1 MTAIQTQ
8 PQGRPRHVGKVF
20 ASITITNHADEIRA
34 ADGTIREDQVRRIHL
49 DRILVDTGANTLCL
63 PQSLVERLG
72 LPVLKKAFASTAA
85 GVRPVVVH
93 DDARIAVMGREG
105 TYECLALPEDAEPL
119 LGLLPLEGMGLEPD
133 LQNETLRVLPDG
145 PTRETY
151 ITIY

>member
-8 PQGRPRHVGKVF
+8 PQGRQRHVGKVYTN
-20 ASITITNHADEIRA
+20 ITISNRADQIRA
-34 ADGTIREDQVRRIHL
+34 ADGTIREDQIRRIHL

-63 PQSLVERLG
+63 PQSLVAQLG
-72 LPVLKKAFASTAA
+72 LPVLKNAFASTAA
-85 GVRPVVVH
+85 GIVPITVH
-93 DDARIAVMGREG
+93 DDARIALLGSEG
-105 TYECLALPEDAEPL
+105 TYECVALPNDDETL
-119 LGLLPLEGMGLEPD
+119 LGLLPLEGMGFEPD

>member
-8 PQGRPRHVGKVF
+8 PQGRQRHVGKVYTN
-20 ASITITNHADEIRA
+20 ITISNRADQIRA
-34 ADGTIREDQVRRIHL
+34 ADGTIREDQIRRIHL

-63 PQSLVERLG
+63 PQSLVAQLG
-72 LPVLKKAFASTAA
+72 LPVLKNAFASTAA
-85 GVRPVVVH
+85 GIVPITVH
-93 DDARIAVMGREG
+93 DDARIALLGREG
-105 TYECLALPEDAEPL
+105 TYECVALPNDAEPL
-119 LGLLPLEGMGLEPD
+119 LGLLPLEGMGFEPD